1 MSRRSV
7 PLNGLRAFEAAAR
20 HLSFAKGA
28 DELHVTPAAISQQI
42 RSLEEFLG
50 QPLFIRGSR
59 GIELSLAGKACLP
72 HLQSAFDQID
82 FAVSSACTV
91 GESRPLTIR
100 ASPCVATKWL
110 LPRLPEFQ
118 AAFPDIEIAVSASSQ
133 IQEFRPSEMDMIL
146 RVRCGTFNGLTTERV
161 LTESVFPVCS
171 PTLRERIPLDSPA
184 DLERHTLLHDDTMA
198 KVETFPDW
206 ARWLDFAGVPQLAT
220 TRGHRFSL
228 STLAIDATVG
238 GRGVALGRS
247 ALVEPDLDEG
257 RLVRPFDLHYPVTH
271 DYFLIYPKD
280 SPNIEP
286 MMAFRDWVIDNG
298 RMHTLQ

>member
-1 MSRRSV
+1 MTRRSV

-42 RSLEEFLG
+42 RSLEDFLG
-50 QPLFIRGSR
+50 QTLFIRSSR

-82 FAVSSACTV
+82 FAVSAACTV

-100 ASPCVATKWL
+100 AAPCLATKWL

-118 AAFPDIEIAVSASSQ
+118 RAYPDIEIAISASSQ
-133 IQEFRPSEMDMIL
+133 IYEFRPNEMDMIL
-146 RVRCGTFNGLTTERV
+146 RVRKGSFGGLTAERV

-171 PTLRERIPLDSPA
+171 PQVLETNPLDRLE
-184 DLERHTLLHDDTMA
+184 DLQHHTLLHDDTMI

-206 ARWLDFAGVPQLAT
+206 ARWLDFAGVPHLAH

-228 STLAIDATVG
+228 STLAIEATIG
-238 GRGVALGRS
+238 GRGVHLGRS
-247 ALVEPDLDEG
+247 PLVEPDLAEG
-257 RLVRPFDLHYPVTH
+257 RLVRPFDLRYPITH
-271 DYFLIYPKD
+271 DYFLIYPRE
-280 SPNIEP
+280 SPNIGP
-286 MMAFRDWVIDNG
+286 MMAFRDWVIDQG
-298 RMHTLQ
+298 RTHALQ